1 VLVNIKV
8 HSALENSAAQM
19 TDKDIFIPAG
29 SAAKDHMDMDIRL
42 RPGPIHIAQRRWGV
56 LGPANGAHGHQFPPL
71 LENAPIHIVSV
82 HCLEPQNHLGP
93 GKGSQEKNGA
103 GADIFLLYKLI
114 KLPEKIVS
122 GLIFQMKYSAQLSL
136 HSFHKPFPS

>member
-42 RPGPIHIAQRRWGV
+42 RPGPIHIAQHRWGFSGQLMV
-56 LGPANGAHGHQFPPL
+56 LTATNSRHSSKTRLSTSYPSIVLNPKIISVRERAPRRKTEPAR
-71 LENAPIHIVSV
+71 
-82 HCLEPQNHLGP
+82 
-93 GKGSQEKNGA
+93 
-103 GADIFLLYKLI
+103 IF
-114 KLPEKIVS
+114 
-122 GLIFQMKYSAQLSL
+122 F
-136 HSFHKPFPS
+136 SFTN